1 MTMQKL
7 VESRKTYLEN
17 KITELNEK
25 YIFGTISGMEKEHL
39 KKQLTRYEKEL
50 MRLNNAIILDKPV
63 KIMEEP
69 TKGKLSLI
77 TKYNRRKG

>member
-1 MTMQKL
+1 MQKL

-25 YIFGTISGMEKEHL
+25 YVFGTLSSMEKEHL

-50 MRLNNAIILDKPV
+50 MRLNNAIILNKPV
-63 KIMEEP
+63 KVVEEP
-69 TKGKLSLI
+69 NKGKLSLI
-77 TKYNRRKG
+77 TKYNHRKG